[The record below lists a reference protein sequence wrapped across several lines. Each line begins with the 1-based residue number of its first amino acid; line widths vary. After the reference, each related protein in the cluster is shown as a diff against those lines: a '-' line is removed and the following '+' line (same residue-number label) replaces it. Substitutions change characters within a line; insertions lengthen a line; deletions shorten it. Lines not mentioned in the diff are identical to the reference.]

1 MSLRYWINKEYI
13 DKYGWK
19 GLSANS
25 NAIKMLEK
33 RVEYEKTLSKTEYDS
48 LESKIDWCKL
58 LANPGIL
65 QYLLNDFK
73 LIKDK
78 YLYSLL
84 IDPNKSNKLLILRF
98 KDEYL
103 KGLSANPSGQRSRH
117 HHRSAS
123 P

>member
-58 LANPGIL
+58 LANPSML
-65 QYLLNDFK
+65 SYLLNDFK
-73 LIKDK
+73 FVKDT
-78 YLYSLL
+78 YLYSVL
-84 IDPNKSNKLLILRF
+84 IDPNKYNELLILQF

-103 KGLSANPSGQRSRH
+103 TGLSSNPNAIKILEKNPRYN
-117 HHRSAS
+117 
-123 P
+123 